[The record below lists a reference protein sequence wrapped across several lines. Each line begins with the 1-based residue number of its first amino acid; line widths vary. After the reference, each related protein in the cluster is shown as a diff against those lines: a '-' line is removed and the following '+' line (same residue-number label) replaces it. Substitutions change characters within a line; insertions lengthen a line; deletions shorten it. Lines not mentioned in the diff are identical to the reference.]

1 MSFLDEYIKS
11 GEGSLPINLPPGAI
25 APQSLETYSAD
36 ENSILQVVNGVPTWT
51 LIGDSSVEDATDAAS
66 VILRLNELLVI
77 MRTKGFL
84 GS

>member
-25 APQSLETYSAD
+25 APQAIETYGSD
-36 ENSILQVVNGVPTWT
+36 ENSILQLINGVPTWT
-51 LIGDSSVEDATDAAS
+51 LIGDTSVEDATDAAS